1 MSIFAIMALGI
12 GLFAGVITTTPSMI
26 ETAQQYIEE
35 HRLFDFRLISTWGFT
50 QEDIAGINELEGVR
64 IARGNFS
71 VDFIHINEE
80 GDEQVLRAHSIC
92 DEINILTLVAGR
104 LPMNPGEIVLDY
116 EHFPRRII
124 GEEFQVFCYG
134 NPLRDEDELEYDE
147 DDQEDPLVRDTFI
160 VTGLVRSPLYM
171 NLERGVTTIGG
182 GRVRGFGYLLPDA
195 FTSEFYSQAYVY
207 LESDYRA
214 FTEEYDDKIERVEG
228 ELEEAVFSLIE
239 ERVSGEINE
248 LRIEIERGKEELE
261 DKISQ
266 VEEELYDALAQ
277 VEAGEEELATARE
290 ELEDTREEI
299 EERGEELEQAIRDL
313 ETGRRNYQTGRE
325 EYIESRTRYDE
336 ALREFNLNYSNYV
349 ESRRQFEEQR
359 DAYRAQVAA
368 GMPPDPEI
376 EQQLE
381 YYEARF
387 NEAAVAFAAGRAEL
401 EATGITLDQLA
412 VSLREAYDSFEEAQE
427 RIEEGEEELEEALDL
442 LESGERELIRQ
453 EEELAQ
459 ARLDIEEG
467 MESLQEEIEEA
478 SAQLI
483 EAQEVLEDL
492 DAVQLFILNRYTNV
506 GYAYFK
512 GDIDM
517 VESIAR
523 VFPIFFLFIAALV
536 CSTTMTRMIDE
547 EHSQIGTYRAMG
559 YEKGAILSKYIIYSG
574 TAAILGGVV
583 GFFIGIWV
591 FPRTIWM
598 AYSMLYR
605 FADRITL
612 IVNYWLLLI
621 CLMVAV
627 VCSAGMTL
635 LACRIELRKVPAE
648 LIRPKMPSKGKRVW
662 LERIPFLWRNMKF
675 LHKVTA
681 RNIFR
686 FKKRMLMMIMGIAG
700 CMALVLAGLGLRDS
714 INGVIEIQ
722 YTQILH
728 YDITVSHSRRVSE
741 TMLNDLMEL
750 YGDDIEKF
758 SVIMRQVVTVPVEEG
773 SKNVNLLIEGED
785 SLDGLISFQMDG
797 IYITKPNQGEIA
809 IGNRLANAGDLSV
822 GDEIVLQIGETRSA
836 PVRVSGIFENYI
848 QYYAWMRGETF
859 EDIFEDYHYEG
870 NTLKLDLR
878 ESADDYLIASW
889 LSAQSGVTRVTVMS
903 ILKSQIGN
911 MLDSFDYVVV
921 LIIVSAAALAFIVL
935 LNLGN
940 INISERVREIATLKV
955 LGFLPRE
962 TASYVFRE
970 NFILT
975 LIGMALGIP
984 LGIWFHGFIMSNI
997 QIDMLSFRSMI
1008 HPISY
1013 LMAVGIVFV
1022 FSMMVDMMLRRRLEG
1037 IKMAE
1042 SLKAVE

>member
-12 GLFAGVITTTPSMI
+12 GAFAGVITSTPSMI
-26 ETAQQYIEE
+26 ETAQQYVEE

-50 QEDIAGINELEGVR
+50 QEDIAGINELELVR

-71 VDFIHINEE
+71 VDFIYINEE
-80 GDEQVLRAHSIC
+80 GDEHVLRTHSIC
-92 DEINILTLVAGR
+92 DDINRLTLVAGR
-104 LPMNPGEIVLDY
+104 LPANASEIVLDY
-116 EHFPRRII
+116 DHFPRRMVG
-124 GEEFQVFCYG
+124 GEVHVFSYG
-134 NPLRDEDELEYDE
+134 NLPRDDDESEYDE
-147 DDQEDPLVRDTFI
+147 EELQSALVRDTFV

-171 NLERGVTTIGG
+171 NLERGITTIGG
-182 GRVRGFGYLLPDA
+182 GRVRGFGYLLPEA

-214 FTEEYDDKIERVEG
+214 FTEEYDNEIERVEE
-228 ELEEAVFSLIE
+228 ELEKAVFSLIE
-239 ERVSGEINE
+239 DRVSGEINE
-248 LRIEIERGKEELE
+248 LRIEIERAKEELE
-261 DKISQ
+261 DKINQ

-277 VEAGEEELATARE
+277 VEVGEEELVTARE
-290 ELEDTREEI
+290 ELEVAREEI
-299 EERGEELEQAIRDL
+299 EERTEELEQGIRDL
-313 ETGRRNYQTGRE
+313 ETARRNYRTGMDN
-325 EYIESRTRYDE
+325 YAESRRLYEE
-336 ALREFNLNYSNYV
+336 ALSEFNTNYASYV

-368 GMPPDPEI
+368 GMPPDPAI
-376 EQQLE
+376 EQQIE
-381 YYEARF
+381 YYEGRF
-387 NEAAVAFAAGRAEL
+387 NEAATAFAVGRAEL
-401 EATGITLDQLA
+401 EATGATLDQLGA
-412 VSLREAYDSFEEAQE
+412 SLREAYDNFEEAQE
-427 RIEEGEEELEEALDL
+427 MIEEAEEELEEALAL
-442 LESGERELIRQ
+442 LESEERELIRQ
-453 EEELAQ
+453 EEQLAE
-459 ARLDIEEG
+459 ARLEIEEG
-467 MESLQEEIEEA
+467 MESLQEEIEDA

-483 EAQEVLEDL
+483 EAQEMLEDL
-492 DAVQLFILNRYTNV
+492 DDVQLFLLNRHTNLGYT
-506 GYAYFK
+506 YFE

-523 VFPIFFLFIAALV
+523 VFPIFFLLIAALV

-559 YEKGAILSKYIIYSG
+559 YEKGAILGKYIIYSG
-574 TAAILGGVV
+574 TAALLGGVV
-583 GFFIGIWV
+583 GFFIGIQV

-605 FADRITL
+605 FADRIIL
-612 IVNYWLLLI
+612 VVDYWLLLI
-621 CLMVAV
+621 CLIVAV

-728 YDITVSHSRRVSE
+728 YDISVSYSRRVSE
-741 TMLNDLMEL
+741 TKLNDLMEL
-750 YGDDIEKF
+750 YGEDIEKL
-758 SVIMRQVVTVPVEEG
+758 SVIMQRVVTVPIEDG
-773 SKNVNLLIEGED
+773 SKNVNLLVEGED
-785 SLDGLISFQMDG
+785 SLEGLISFQMDG
-797 IYITKPNQGEIA
+797 VYITPPQRGEIA
-809 IGNRLANAGDLSV
+809 IGNRLASAGNLSV
-822 GDEIVLQIGETRSA
+822 GDEIILQIGDTRSS

-848 QYYAWMRGETF
+848 MYYAWMGAETF
-859 EDIFEDYHYEG
+859 EDIFEGYHYEG
-870 NTLKLDLR
+870 NTLKLNLI
-878 ESADDYLIASW
+878 EGAEEYLIASW
-889 LSAQSGVTRVTVMS
+889 LSAQSGVTRVTVVS
-903 ILKSQIGN
+903 ILKSQVGN
-911 MLDSFDYVVV
+911 MLDSLDYVV
-921 LIIVSAAALAFIVL
+921 LSIIVSAAALALIVL
-935 LNLGN
+935 FNLGN

-970 NFILT
+970 NFMLT
-975 LIGMALGIP
+975 LIGMVLGIP

-997 QIDMLSFRSMI
+997 HIDMLSFRTII

-1013 LMAVGIVFV
+1013 LLAVGIVFV
-1022 FSMMVDMMLRRRLEG
+1022 FSLVVDIILRSKLEG

>member
-1 MSIFAIMALGI
+1 MSIFGIMALGI
-12 GLFAGVITTTPSMI
+12 GAFAGVITTTPSMI
-26 ETAQQYIEE
+26 ETAQNYVEE

-50 QEDIAGINELEGVR
+50 QEDIAGINELELVR
-64 IARGNFS
+64 MARGNFS

-80 GDEQVLRAHSIC
+80 GDEQVLRTHSIC
-92 DEINILTLVAGR
+92 ADINRLSLVVGR
-104 LPMNPGEIVLDY
+104 LPVNASEIVLDY
-116 EHFPRRII
+116 DHFSRRKV
-124 GEEFQVFCYG
+124 GEEIQVFCYG
-134 NPLRDEDELEYDE
+134 NLLSEDNELEWDR
-147 DDQEDPLVRDTFI
+147 DNQEDPLARNTFI

-171 NLERGVTTIGG
+171 NLERGITTIGG
-182 GRVRGFGYLLPDA
+182 GRVRGFGYLLPEA
-195 FTSEFYSQAYVY
+195 FTSEFYHQAYVY

-214 FTEEYDDKIERVEG
+214 FTEEYDNEIERVEG

-248 LRIEIERGKEELE
+248 LRIEIERAKEELE

-266 VEEELYDALAQ
+266 VEGELYDALAQ
-277 VEAGEEELATARE
+277 VEEGEEELATAKE
-290 ELEDTREEI
+290 ELEAAREEI
-299 EERGEELEQAIRDL
+299 EERASELEQAISDL
-313 ETGRRNYQTGRE
+313 ETARRNYQTGRDN
-325 EYIESRTRYDE
+325 YTESRRLYDE
-336 ALREFNLNYSNYV
+336 ALREFNINYANYV

-359 DAYRAQVAA
+359 DAYRALVAA
-368 GMPPDPEI
+368 GMPPDPVM
-376 EQQLE
+376 EQQIV
-381 YYEARF
+381 YYEGRF
-387 NEAAVAFAAGRAEL
+387 NEAAIAFAAGRAEL
-401 EATGITLDQLA
+401 DATGASLDQVGA
-412 VSLREAYDSFEEAQE
+412 SLREAYDSFEETQE
-427 RIEEGEEELEEALDL
+427 MIEEGEEELEEALAS
-442 LESGERELIRQ
+442 LESGERELISQ
-453 EEELAQ
+453 EEQLAE
-459 ARLDIEEG
+459 ARLEIEEG
-467 MESLQEEIEEA
+467 MENLQEEIEDA

-483 EAQEVLEDL
+483 EAEERLEDL
-492 DAVQLFILNRYTNV
+492 DAVQLFVLNRHTNL
-506 GYAYFK
+506 GYAYFE

-523 VFPIFFLFIAALV
+523 VFPIFFLLIAALV

-559 YEKGAILSKYIIYSG
+559 YGKGAILGKYIIYSG
-574 TAAILGGVV
+574 TAALLGGLV
-583 GFFIGIWV
+583 GFIIGIQV

-605 FADRITL
+605 FASRL
-612 IVNYWLLLI
+612 ILVVDYWLLLI
-621 CLMVAV
+621 CLVVAV
-627 VCSAGMTL
+627 VCSVGMTL

-722 YTQILH
+722 YNQIFH
-728 YDITVSHSRRVSE
+728 YDISVSYSRRVSE
-741 TMLNDLMEL
+741 TKLNDLMEL
-750 YGDDIEKF
+750 YGEDIGKL
-758 SVIMRQVVTVPVEEG
+758 SVVMQRVVTVSVEEG
-773 SKNVNLLIEGED
+773 SKNVNLLVEGED
-785 SLDGLISFQMDG
+785 NLEGLISFQMEG
-797 IYITKPNQGEIA
+797 VYITPPNLGEIA
-809 IGNRLANAGDLSV
+809 IDNRLASAGNLSV
-822 GDEIVLQIGETRSA
+822 GDEIILQIGDTRSA

-848 QYYAWMRGETF
+848 MYYAWMSARTF
-859 EDIFEDYHYEG
+859 EDIFEDYYYEG
-870 NTLKLDLR
+870 NTLKMDFR
-878 ESADDYLIASW
+878 EGADEFLIASW
-889 LSAQSGVTRVTVMS
+889 LSAQSGVTRVLVMS
-903 ILKSQIGN
+903 ILKSQVGN
-911 MLDSFDYVVV
+911 MLDSLDYVVMS
-921 LIIVSAAALAFIVL
+921 IIVSAAALAFIVL
-935 LNLGN
+935 FNLGN

-984 LGIWFHGFIMSNI
+984 LGIWFHEFIMSNI
-997 QIDMLSFRSMI
+997 HIDMLSFRTII
-1008 HPISY
+1008 HPLSY
-1013 LMAVGIVFV
+1013 LFAVGMVFV
-1022 FSMMVDMMLRRRLEG
+1022 FSMVVDIILRSKLEG